1 MSLNYTSAF
10 LAAQQSVKDRFR
22 IGNIHEYMKER
33 ALRGHGGVSGQTGE
47 PNPNPNPTDTGVHV
61 TPQPELANS
70 ESLDHLVAL
79 VRRRQRQIRA
89 ATGGPVL
96 EDELESALPTS
107 LDQHV
112 TEWYAGREGVWLVVD
127 KVDGGVLVKE
137 GGPTSLSVSV
147 SASTSWKYCYILETH
162 CRLLP
167 AGVSSNS
174 KDYPVHQCCTILE
187 QNWTRLRPFLLPT
200 LEYCPGGG
208 GSGLEGETAGD
219 PPIPTDAELVDS
231 EGTPKPFQHVPMDY
245 TLTFPEWINL
255 RSDQSLMDRVHYSY
269 NVLLHYLGWRMHNQ
283 ETGELDRHAYWR
295 ERYHVLEADLLAQYS
310 GSGRA
315 STDSASPSQ
324 SHVATTTAGSI
335 RGGIGGYTLII
346 PILRTLIEFRL
357 TVFAKN
363 LLRFVLEEMLKGRL
377 LFLREVWTAVWVP
390 YLQEVV
396 EERPDLQE
404 RIQHDCQRML
414 RRAAKIGHDDSDSD

>member
-1 MSLNYTSAF
+1 MSFSTVF
-10 LAAQQSVKDRFR
+10 LAAQRSVKDQFR

-33 ALRGHGGVSGQTGE
+33 AMRGGTRAAGLGS
-47 PNPNPNPTDTGVHV
+47 TDA
-61 TPQPELANS
+61 TPSEDTSSESELAKS

-79 VRRRQRQIRA
+79 VRRKQRQVQ
-89 ATGGPVL
+89 ATAVQGSEGGVDP
-96 EDELESALPTS
+96 DEMDAPPFPGRP
-107 LDQHV
+107 DHHV
-112 TEWYAGREGVWLVVD
+112 TEWYGGREGIWLVVD
-127 KVDGGVLVKE
+127 SDSGLPTVVESGV
-137 GGPTSLSVSV
+137 GQSPSTTPSPSP
-147 SASTSWKYCYILETH
+147 STSQHWKYCYILETH

-174 KDYPVHQCCTILE
+174 KDYPVQQCCKMLE
-187 QNWTRLRPFLLPT
+187 QNWSRLRPFLLPT
-200 LEYCPGGG
+200 MEYCPGDL
-208 GSGLEGETAGD
+208 GSGNPGVGTGD
-219 PPIPTDAELVDS
+219 AQVQQVLPPSPPEAELVDS
-231 EGTPKPFQHVPMDY
+231 EGTTKPFQHIPQDY

-295 ERYHVLEADLLAQYS
+295 ERYQILESELLTRYS
-310 GSGRA
+310 SG
-315 STDSASPSQ
+315 P
-324 SHVATTTAGSI
+324 ATTASS
-335 RGGIGGYTLII
+335 GIGGYTLII

-377 LFLREVWTAVWVP
+377 LFLREVWTSVWVP